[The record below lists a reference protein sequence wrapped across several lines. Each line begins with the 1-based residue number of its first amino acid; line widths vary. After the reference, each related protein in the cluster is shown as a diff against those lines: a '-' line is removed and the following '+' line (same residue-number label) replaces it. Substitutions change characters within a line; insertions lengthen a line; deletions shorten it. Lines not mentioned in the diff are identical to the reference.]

1 MKILRKTIKWLIDLD
16 DNGSLVEI
24 ETTEDGKEWI
34 YVKPLFRP
42 TGLVFY
48 LDYKYETAVWQM

>member
-48 LDYKYETAVWQM
+48 LDYKYETAV